1 MSSNHIICM
10 NGQYSHEVPNHCPC
24 FLQWYQQA
32 TEYLPLT
39 LQMMNY
45 IAEAINHYLLKN
57 WKHIVV
63 LLDGHPMR
71 LAEIK
76 LQHLRRHRI
85 GRDRTR
91 TRRRRTARNS
101 FWWGAYD
108 DVAEERRRRRAS
120 LRLSWMR
127 RRAWSRTTL
136 WAATPGALTGQTFI
150 VTRGERAV
158 PWSRETA
165 GEMEERAAGG
175 GWLDEDERL
184 QAGCGGQRVR

>member
-1 MSSNHIICM
+1 MSSNHIICI

-39 LQMMNY
+39 LQVMNY
-45 IAEAINHYLLKN
+45 IAEAINHDLLKN

-71 LAEIK
+71 LK

-91 TRRRRTARNS
+91 MRRRRIASSS
-101 FWWGAYD
+101 FWWGGVWRLSGGPAAEAGFFAPFLDAAMSLESD
-108 DVAEERRRRRAS
+108 DLVGGDVRGSHGADVHSHERRKGSAMEGRERP
-120 LRLSWMR
+120 
-127 RRAWSRTTL
+127 
-136 WAATPGALTGQTFI
+136 AAADRNTAALFFFFF
-150 VTRGERAV
+150 
-158 PWSRETA
+158 
-165 GEMEERAAGG
+165 
-175 GWLDEDERL
+175 
-184 QAGCGGQRVR
+184 